1 MQTVNERLDT
11 CRKILGVEYSP
22 FGKFWD
28 SSDWKTRAALLR
40 ISGTPSH
47 LSGRKWSEI
56 SPASRAE
63 IKRRSFELKDW
74 LNRILGEGEKN
85 ATAH

>member
-1 MQTVNERLDT
+1 MQTVSEHLQE

-22 FGKFWD
+22 FARFWD
-28 SSDWKTRAALLR
+28 AADWKTRAALLR
-40 ISGTPSH
+40 ISGFPAY

-56 SPASRAE
+56 SPAARSE
-63 IKRRSFELKDW
+63 IKRRSYELKDW
-74 LNRILGEGEKN
+74 LNRILGEGFTN